1 MCPVFSWY
9 ANRTFHPT
17 RGLLTTRLQIGKT
30 SSLVLTLCG
39 VLKNIIIVLASVMIW
54 KTMVTPTQV
63 VGYTVAII
71 GLLYYSFGADS
82 IHSFIRNHVLQKVH
96 RDENPIARRRRTQ
109 RVIASMLLTT
119 VVFAGAIGGVLAGYR
134 VEMDP
139 RVYWYSMSRL
149 SGSKS
154 FSW

>member
-1 MCPVFSWY
+1 MYPAFSWY
-9 ANRTFHPT
+9 VLGSFHARPS
-17 RGLLTTRLQIGKT
+17 LLTTRLQIGRT

-39 VLKNIIIVLASVMIW
+39 VLKNIIIVLVSVLIW
-54 KTMVTPTQV
+54 KTVVTPAQV
-63 VGYTVAII
+63 AGYTVATI

-82 IHSFIRNHVLQKVH
+82 IHSFVRDHAFQKVTTE
-96 RDENPIARRRRTQ
+96 ENPIARRRRTQ
-109 RVIASMLLTT
+109 RVIVSMLLTT
-119 VVFAGAIGGVLAGYR
+119 VVLAGAVGGVLAGYR

-149 SGSKS
+149 SGSKP